1 MRYIECG
8 STYTQEYIRGVTYKI
23 CDELYIPRGMC
34 DLYIPN
40 RHEWG
45 TYTLSMVFFLACI
58 PRVCKMYVYIRR
70 KLLAKM
76 GGSYTPLQKLTRV

>member
-8 STYTQEYIRGVTYKI
+8 STYTQEYIRGVMYKI

-45 TYTLSMVFFLACI
+45 TYTLSMVFFWHVYLG
-58 PRVCKMYVYIRR
+58 YVKSTYI
-70 KLLAKM
+70 
-76 GGSYTPLQKLTRV
+76 YVENY